1 MTPSWVNYAI
11 SLRETFNL
19 KSLVAALLPLM
30 SPNLKKAKASEEV
43 RHHAVA
49 GVGEREAA
57 EAANDEPML

>member
-1 MTPSWVNYAI
+1 M
-11 SLRETFNL
+11 
-19 KSLVAALLPLM
+19 KSLVAVLLPLM
-30 SPNLKKAKASEEV
+30 SLNLKKARASEEV